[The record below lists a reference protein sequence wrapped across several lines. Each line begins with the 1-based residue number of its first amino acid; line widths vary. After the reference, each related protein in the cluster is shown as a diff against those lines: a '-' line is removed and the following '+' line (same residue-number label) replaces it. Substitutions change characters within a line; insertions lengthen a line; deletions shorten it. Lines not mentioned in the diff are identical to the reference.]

1 MNTNDKKQK
10 FYTQKWC
17 MWLSLILFAPI
28 GIFLMWKF
36 QPGIDKKVKI
46 ILTIIFLMIF
56 LYAIGTSNVD
66 NQINENNQS
75 TTETNK
81 NNDQKK
87 QEKLKKKQQKEKE
100 KQQKEEEKL
109 KKQEEKE
116 QQKLKK
122 QKEKEQKNKA
132 NEKKTKTKK
141 NDIVFVWKSTCDIKH
156 EGIEETKILEVGK
169 NLETGKYQLQ
179 YSYNEYKNKQTNN
192 KYNRMYFIYIATK
205 KISDISGENINKLE
219 KYIIKSY
226 MFYPDDTSDKNI
238 TINLKK
244 GQYVY
249 IQHTAKK
256 EAGDGTI
263 KIKKL

>member
-36 QPGIDKKVKI
+36 QPKIDKKVKI

-192 KYNRMYFIYIATK
+192 KYNRMYYIYI
-205 KISDISGENINKLE
+205 
-219 KYIIKSY
+219 
-226 MFYPDDTSDKNI
+226 
-238 TINLKK
+238 
-244 GQYVY
+244 
-249 IQHTAKK
+249 
-256 EAGDGTI
+256 
-263 KIKKL
+263 